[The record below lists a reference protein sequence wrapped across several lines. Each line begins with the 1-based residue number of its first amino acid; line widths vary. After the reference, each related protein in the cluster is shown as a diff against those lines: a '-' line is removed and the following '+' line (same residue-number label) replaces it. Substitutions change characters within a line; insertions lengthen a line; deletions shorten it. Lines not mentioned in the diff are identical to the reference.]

1 MASTTARATVMERP
15 SILFFAASM
24 PISSRCRQLTTRRDD
39 DGDDGDDDDGALA
52 PGPFELELG
61 TPFTGTN
68 AVNVASEYVAP

>member
-1 MASTTARATVMERP
+1 
-15 SILFFAASM
+15 M

-61 TPFTGTN
+61 TPSTGTN